1 MAASRTLLPRVRVK
15 FLGCVAVSQLNSSRL
30 SQLFGASFQKSA
42 SYVTFSNNHASVS
55 DPRPR
60 NVKTSLVVS
69 KFSVRNFSSQNW
81 LGGYA
86 ILLLLKK
93 ITLTRGTNNTYT
105 RFRAYLRKRRI
116 ICQFSSPSLHAPFTS
131 SSAIGQKNSSIWLLM
146 HIFMYVRRRTP
157 SAKFTKIML
166 SHSGVF
172 FSGMFF
178 G

>member
-1 MAASRTLLPRVRVK
+1 MITIAAAQHIKLLPGSSKLLAVFKMAASRTLLPRVRVK

-30 SQLFGASFQKSA
+30 SQLFGASFKKSA
-42 SYVTFSNNHASVS
+42 SYVTFSNNCSSVS

-93 ITLTRGTNNTYT
+93 
-105 RFRAYLRKRRI
+105 
-116 ICQFSSPSLHAPFTS
+116 
-131 SSAIGQKNSSIWLLM
+131 
-146 HIFMYVRRRTP
+146 
-157 SAKFTKIML
+157 
-166 SHSGVF
+166 
-172 FSGMFF
+172 
-178 G
+178 